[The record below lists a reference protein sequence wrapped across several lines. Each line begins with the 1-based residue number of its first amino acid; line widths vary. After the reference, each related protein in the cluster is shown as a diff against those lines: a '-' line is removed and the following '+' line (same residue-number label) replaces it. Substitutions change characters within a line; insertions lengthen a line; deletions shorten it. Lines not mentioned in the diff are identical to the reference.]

1 MKEIVSAVNRPFEKF
16 VLSLCLLLLAI
27 PAGAQKK
34 CFSSEARK
42 LAERNARLWH
52 EPDAGYDP
60 VLGYSSVGGARTG
73 APPSDGEGI
82 SAPIT
87 CTANPK
93 KEKGPGTTPKFYCSV
108 DGVAGADGKPIR
120 YKIKPQFKGSEKEKR
135 NGEIYGEFLA
145 SRFSQAVG
153 FYADDEWVADVTCP
167 DCEKSLTTDFQGV
180 KFEPFQPAAGIEMSL
195 ETDPDSDCDDEFYGS
210 LGDSLEK
217 LGGTISLRTQV
228 DAFKIWLAFI
238 DHGDTKGSNQKF
250 SCLKW
255 TSGADEKTFVCEEP
269 IYYISDMGSTFGS
282 TSSSEKKTRLALWKK
297 RPDPLKIVDGKCAAT
312 AENVGN
318 PMVSEAGRVLLA
330 AQLQKLLD
338 AENQNKTITRV
349 FQASRNAER
358 DEPAEAWAAEF
369 VRRAK
374 TVVETRCAK

>member
-1 MKEIVSAVNRPFEKF
+1 MKKILPLIDNPFKKF
-16 VLSLCLLLLAI
+16 VLSLSLIFLAI
-27 PAGAQKK
+27 PVGAQKK

-42 LAERNARLWH
+42 LAEQTAKLWH
-52 EPDAGYDP
+52 EPDPNYDP
-60 VLGYSSVGGARTG
+60 VLGYSSSNGARRG
-73 APPSDGEGI
+73 APPAGADGL

-93 KEKGPGTTPKFYCSV
+93 SEKGPGTTPKFYCSV
-108 DGVAGADGKPIR
+108 EGVTGADGKPIR
-120 YKIKPQFKGSEKEKR
+120 YKIKPQFKGSAKEKR

-145 SRFSQAVG
+145 SRFSQAMG

-167 DCEKSLTTDFQGV
+167 DCEKSLTAKFQGA
-180 KFEPFQPAAGIEMSL
+180 KFDPFQPAAGVELSL

-210 LGDSLEK
+210 LGDSLGK
-217 LGGTISLRTQV
+217 LGGTTSLRTQI

-255 TSGADEKTFVCEEP
+255 TGGADDKTFVCEEP
-269 IYYISDMGSTFGS
+269 IYYVSDMGSTFGS
-282 TSSSEKKTRLALWKK
+282 TSSSEKKVRLALWKK
-297 RPDPLKIVDGKCAAT
+297 RPDPLKLVDGKCVAT

-330 AQLQKLLD
+330 TQLQKLLD

-349 FQASRNAER
+349 FLASRNQER
-358 DEPAEAWAAEF
+358 DESAEAWTTEF

-374 TVVETRCAK
+374 TVIDTQCAK